1 MTEQG
6 GDEGG
11 SSTSERF
18 YRGTITRVF
27 PGSGTG
33 VVRSQSGREIRFEA
47 PHVVITGAA
56 CRFDEL
62 REGLAVGFDVS
73 WTSRGLRVSML
84 HLAAQSGAKP
94 TTEEGG

>member
-1 MTEQG
+1 MAEQG
-6 GDEGG
+6 GDEDD
-11 SSTSERF
+11 SSTRERF
-18 YRGTITRVF
+18 YRGIITRVF

-47 PHVVITGAA
+47 PHVVIMGAA

-62 REGLAVGFDVS
+62 CEGLAVGFDVS
-73 WTSRGLRVSML
+73 WTSRGLRVSIL
-84 HLAAQSGAKP
+84 HLAAQPGLKP